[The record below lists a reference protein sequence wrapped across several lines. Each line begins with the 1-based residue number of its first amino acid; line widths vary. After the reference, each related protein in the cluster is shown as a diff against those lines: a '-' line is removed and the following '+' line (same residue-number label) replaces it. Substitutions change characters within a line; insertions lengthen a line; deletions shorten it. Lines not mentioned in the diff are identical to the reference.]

1 MNFKF
6 CLISAFI
13 LSLSGCQKE
22 QFERADNSPEMSNV
36 EVRFGSKITTRMTN
50 ETWET
55 DDHIGIFM
63 VKTGEP
69 LSSESVV
76 NNASNMKYTF
86 SSGNAFEPDTE
97 NDRKSS
103 RSWWNNFWIR
113 SFIESDS
120 EQAGNIAHNYTLFR
134 YMLGCNAYGTYPT
147 KFNGGLF
154 TFDPVTVDANQAFTP
169 DYRKWGGGTMTAQ
182 NQRLV
187 YWGMLKSG
195 DFDMMP
201 AQFDFY
207 RRMLDNA
214 ELRSLVYWGH
224 SGGCF
229 CVV

>member
-97 NDRKSS
+97 NDRMYYPSKQAVDFIAYYPYRAVTDNQLSFDITRQQNPSS
-103 RSWWNNFWIR
+103 IDLLYSDNLKNISATEEAQVLNFKHKLSKLVFSI
-113 SFIESDS
+113 SPGKDLTEEDL
-120 EQAGNIAHNYTLFR
+120 E
-134 YMLGCNAYGTYPT
+134 
-147 KFNGGLF
+147 GL
-154 TFDPVTVDANQAFTP
+154 
-169 DYRKWGGGTMTAQ
+169 
-182 NQRLV
+182 
-187 YWGMLKSG
+187 
-195 DFDMMP
+195 
-201 AQFDFY
+201 
-207 RRMLDNA
+207 
-214 ELRSLVYWGH
+214 SLVIRDVPTSATSIWRMPR
-224 SGGCF
+224 
-229 CVV
+229 